1 MTSEQKRKRK
11 EEQVAGALLNT
22 ALDRLNELSAPYC
35 LLMGERIM
43 SNQTEVVARAMVC
56 DMANLL
62 TLIQEKRNELQAD
75 RIVYGITGS
84 DDGDTKQA

>member
-1 MTSEQKRKRK
+1 
-11 EEQVAGALLNT
+11 
-22 ALDRLNELSAPYC
+22 
-35 LLMGERIM
+35 MGERIM

-75 RIVYGITGS
+75 RIVYGLTGG